1 MKNVFIIWCLEL
13 LYHPKSKVH
22 VLFSLHFLHQLLE
35 FARVLNTLNF
45 NFCWVLNRKLTI
57 LFFIYFGLHK
67 NPTYILF
74 RAPKKVEAG
83 RLALKRLACKI
94 VYIDLTQE
102 FQLPL
107 LKYREFRNEMIQF
120 RHFQLNIFQ
129 KWYRFVENI
138 LWTLSLSQDTGL
150 CYNIPQWCWTTNC
163 YTS

>member
-1 MKNVFIIWCLEL
+1 MDDESTAKKTFRN
-13 LYHPKSKVH
+13 H
-22 VLFSLHFLHQLLE
+22 VICHQEDHFLSHNINSVGNQYG
-35 FARVLNTLNF
+35 
-45 NFCWVLNRKLTI
+45 I

-129 KWYRFVENI
+129 K
-138 LWTLSLSQDTGL
+138 
-150 CYNIPQWCWTTNC
+150 
-163 YTS
+163 